1 MPSISSSIHCG
12 RYDCGH
18 ITRSDSQAVKRALAL
33 YLAREAGLTVDTSS
47 EEADTLAVLGLMR
60 AGRPC
65 TEVRNYRT
73 AGVTSATTPATPAN
87 TDTPAVRITPEM
99 VEVAALILQ
108 GYDYPE
114 IAARTHRAKETVRSL
129 SKRIIATANAHSAM
143 AGAVKMAEWGYVT
156 L

>member
-1 MPSISSSIHCG
+1 MPSISSAIHCG

-33 YLAREAGLTVDTSS
+33 YLAREAGLAVDTST

-73 AGVTSATTPATPAN
+73 AGVTSATTPATPA
-87 TDTPAVRITPEM
+87 TTEAPAIRVTPEM
-99 VEVAALILQ
+99 CEVAALILQ

-129 SKRIIATANAHSAM
+129 ARRVIRVANAHSAM
-143 AGAVKMAEWGYVT
+143 AGAVWMASHGYVT